1 MAHTDRAG
9 GVEEKP
15 MTIPAVQK
23 LQSSWQRTESLLSIG
38 LEPAT
43 RYLPERFGHSIQERE
58 RFLRTIIDATLPV
71 AAAYKFNLAHF
82 ESLGSAGWALLERIR
97 SIIPSETLVI
107 LDGKRADIGSSSEH
121 YASAAFDLLE
131 ADAVTANPLM
141 GFDAVEPFLR
151 YSDRLTFILA
161 LTSNPGADDFLLP
174 GDLYK
179 RIVAKA
185 VEWNTSGQVGLVAGA
200 TRAEQLAEIRQ
211 QAPDLPLLIPG
222 VGAQAGDLLAS
233 VRAAKKGQG
242 QYPGFLIHVTRGILP
257 QPGDPRE
264 AHVVIAERASL
275 WHSRIREACQATT
288 HEET

>member
-1 MAHTDRAG
+1 
-9 GVEEKP
+9 
-15 MTIPAVQK
+15 MTVPAVHK
-23 LQSSWQRTESLLSIG
+23 LQSIWQRSESLLSIG

-97 SIIPSETLVI
+97 AIIPPDALVI

-121 YASAAFDLLE
+121 YASAAFDLLD

-141 GFDAVEPFLR
+141 GFDAIEPFLR
-151 YSDRLTFILA
+151 FPDRLTFILA

-174 GDLYK
+174 GNLYK
-179 RIVAKA
+179 RIVTKA
-185 VEWNTSGQVGLVAGA
+185 VDWNTSGQVGLVAGA
-200 TRAEQLAEIRQ
+200 TRADQLSEIRQ
-211 QAPDLPLLIPG
+211 LAPDLPLLIPG
-222 VGAQAGDLLAS
+222 VGAQAGDLQAS
-233 VRAAKKGQG
+233 VRAASRGLSD
-242 QYPGFLIHVTRGILP
+242 YPGFLIHVTRGILP

-264 AHVVIAERASL
+264 AHTVIAERAAI
-275 WHSRIREACQATT
+275 WHSQIREACQTATQ
-288 HEET
+288 